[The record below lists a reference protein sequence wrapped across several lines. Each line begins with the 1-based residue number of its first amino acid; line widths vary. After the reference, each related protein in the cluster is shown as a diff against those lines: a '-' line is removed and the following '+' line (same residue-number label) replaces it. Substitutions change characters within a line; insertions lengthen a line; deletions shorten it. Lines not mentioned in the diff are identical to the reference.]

1 MQSTPDENKIMYDE
15 CGSMSL
21 IQSAH
26 GTGAVPNHRPD
37 EMDPHSLYMI
47 LMSSGVENIK
57 SKLHTEFGD
66 LDRYSG
72 RDFAL

>member
-37 EMDPHSLYMI
+37 EMDPHSLYT
-47 LMSSGVENIK
+47 
-57 SKLHTEFGD
+57 H
-66 LDRYSG
+66 
-72 RDFAL
+72 DFDVVGC